1 MSRIWVTNIV
11 IGNPPEAVSLSEAVR
26 LAGTGARHLRCS
38 RCCGLRVRLRH
49 LESQSEIHRWR
60 QWSRTPNSW
69 ENNEESTEI
78 TKNIK
83 KQKQKR
89 LWSYPSCTAT
99 PPLRLREVWFIYGMQ
114 ISQVFSLR
122 QFAMFASEHTS
133 NLNSRGAWHH
143 CHRRKGLCL
152 DLWPKIRDPK
162 ICKI

>member
-1 MSRIWVTNIV
+1 MSRIWVTKWVTNIV

-83 KQKQKR
+83 KQKHKKVLELSQ
-89 LWSYPSCTAT
+89 LH
-99 PPLRLREVWFIYGMQ
+99 LREVWFIYGMQ

-122 QFAMFASEHTS
+122 QFAMFASDYTS

-152 DLWPKIRDPK
+152 DLWPKIRDAK